1 MAARCTFEAFG
12 RSQALLVPTGAA
24 LVVGAFGAS
33 KLGALLPGM
42 PAADQKVV
50 GDFLDQR
57 VGVLTK
63 SFVKTNY
70 GEAHVMAVLLL
81 AAAAVLGA
89 AAARYAPSLAHTL
102 ALLVAVQGSPAYDVT
117 GGIVLLLVAGG
128 VWCLSHGMR
137 VSQAPSYLLYNI
149 RALQRR
155 SLYQIEACETG
166 PLRRLLL
173 VEKSELDRLQA
184 VGTAVLTVAAA

>member
-1 MAARCTFEAFG
+1 M
-12 RSQALLVPTGAA
+12 
-24 LVVGAFGAS
+24 
-33 KLGALLPGM
+33 
-42 PAADQKVV
+42 
-50 GDFLDQR
+50 
-57 VGVLTK
+57 
-63 SFVKTNY
+63 
-70 GEAHVMAVLLL
+70 
-81 AAAAVLGA
+81 
-89 AAARYAPSLAHTL
+89 
-102 ALLVAVQGSPAYDVT
+102 AVQGSPAYDVT

-184 VGTAVLTVAAA
+184 VGTAVLTVAAAWSACLFFLPTLETPLWWVPLVAGFAARDLLDVWAVARAKRRFAALAEKDAGCPAVPAGR